1 MSKSN
6 SKSKRRSS
14 KRAKKNSGQ
23 RRKPY
28 GRKQREGQESGPI
41 QVRSQAAFERFLDEP
56 EPVVI
61 DFWAPWCGPCKAM
74 APTFD
79 RVAKEYEGRVRFL
92 KVNTE
97 EVPELAGAFGI
108 RSIPTLIVMIGD
120 EVVNSQIGLTD
131 EVTLKRMADK
141 ALDRSQG
148 VTLAT
153 KLKRLFSRGGDQ
165 AQASV

>member
-1 MSKSN
+1 
-6 SKSKRRSS
+6 
-14 KRAKKNSGQ
+14 
-23 RRKPY
+23 
-28 GRKQREGQESGPI
+28 
-41 QVRSQAAFERFLDEP
+41 
-56 EPVVI
+56 
-61 DFWAPWCGPCKAM
+61 M

-79 RVAKEYEGRVRFL
+79 RVAKEYEGRVHFL

-131 EVTLKRMADK
+131 EATLKRMADK
-141 ALDRSQG
+141 ALDKSQG

-153 KLKRLFSRGGDQ
+153 KLKRLFSRNEDQ
-165 AQASV
+165 VQASV

>member
-1 MSKSN
+1 MSR
-6 SKSKRRSS
+6 SKKRTSKRS
-14 KRAKKNSGQ
+14 KKNNGQ
-23 RRKPY
+23 RRKPN
-28 GRKQREGQESGPI
+28 GRKQRERHEGGPI

-56 EPVVI
+56 EPLII

-79 RVAKEYEGRVRFL
+79 RVAKEYEGRVHFL

-131 EVTLKRMADK
+131 EATLKRMADK
-141 ALDRSQG
+141 ALDKSQG

-153 KLKRLFSRGGDQ
+153 KLKRLFSRNEDQ
-165 AQASV
+165 VQASV